1 MLGAPNQSDVFVTAA
16 KDIKGLNAMQIA
28 NKLTIPQSSSGFKVI
43 EFRTPMN
50 GLASP
55 INRTNPGFVGKG
67 STLGGAREFTIP
79 NQQIPQDAII
89 KIVK

>member
-1 MLGAPNQSDVFVTAA
+1 M
-16 KDIKGLNAMQIA
+16 
-28 NKLTIPQSSSGFKVI
+28 I

-67 STLGGAREFTIP
+67 RTLGGAREFTIP
-79 NQQIPQDAII
+79 NQQIPKDAII

>member
-1 MLGAPNQSDVFVTAA
+1 M
-16 KDIKGLNAMQIA
+16 
-28 NKLTIPQSSSGFKVI
+28 I

-55 INRTNPGFVGKG
+55 INRTNPRFVGKG
-67 STLGGAREFTIP
+67 RTLGGAREFTIP
-79 NQQIPQDAII
+79 NQQIPKDAII

>member
-43 EFRTPMN
+43 EFRTPMKWSCFSN
-50 GLASP
+50 
-55 INRTNPGFVGKG
+55 K
-67 STLGGAREFTIP
+67 
-79 NQQIPQDAII
+79 
-89 KIVK
+89 